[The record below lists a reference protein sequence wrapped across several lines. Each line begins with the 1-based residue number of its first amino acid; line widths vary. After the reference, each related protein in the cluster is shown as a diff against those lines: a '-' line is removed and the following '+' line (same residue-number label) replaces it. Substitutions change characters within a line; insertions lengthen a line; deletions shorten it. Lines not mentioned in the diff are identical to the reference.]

1 MAERLKLTDDQK
13 AKLRPIYQE
22 EMTKTR
28 EVRQDTSL
36 TTEQRRDKMRDLRQ
50 EYLGKMKPILTA
62 DQYDDLKKMREQ
74 GAGRG
79 PRGVRQGG
87 DAKPPAAPDNTG
99 NNKQQ

>member
-13 AKLRPIYQE
+13 TKLRPIYQE

-28 EVRQDTSL
+28 ELRQDSTL
-36 TTEQRRDKMRDLRQ
+36 TAEQKRDKMRELRT
-50 EYLGKMKPILTA
+50 EYLGKMKPVLSTE
-62 DQYDDLKKMREQ
+62 QYDDLKKMREQ

-87 DAKPPAAPDNTG
+87 DAKPPAAPDN
-99 NNKQQ
+99 KQQ